1 MPRIPLTDSLT
12 GIISFPIT
20 IPYARMEMPIPYE
33 QYLPRDKHPD
43 SHTVKVNAMI
53 KKTAKGRYHDKN
65 RKAYLRLTGHGI
77 GHQSDHELNILA

>member
-1 MPRIPLTDSLT
+1 
-12 GIISFPIT
+12 
-20 IPYARMEMPIPYE
+20 MPIPYE

-65 RKAYLRLTGHGI
+65 RKAYLRLTGQI
-77 GHQSDHELNILA
+77 MALDKRSDHELNILA